1 MDSVVMGLLVLDLT
15 DSAFQVALLF
25 MFRWS
30 PMLVFALISGMV
42 ADRANRWAILIL
54 ARSVAVAATGALL
67 LLVAINTIEPWH
79 VFIASFFLGCIFVLE
94 FPSRRS
100 LIYDLVG
107 SERIVGAMS
116 LETIN
121 STVGKFAGP
130 FMAGLLIELTGF
142 TGPYIFL
149 IAVYIVALILVF
161 KIEGRGP
168 ILSLRHI

>member
-54 ARSVAVAATGALL
+54 ARSVAVVATGALL

-79 VFIASFFLGCIFVLE
+79 VFIASFFFGLYI
-94 FPSRRS
+94 R
-100 LIYDLVG
+100 VG
-107 SERIVGAMS
+107 VP
-116 LETIN
+116 
-121 STVGKFAGP
+121 FASFAHLRP
-130 FMAGLLIELTGF
+130 
-142 TGPYIFL
+142 
-149 IAVYIVALILVF
+149 
-161 KIEGRGP
+161 GR
-168 ILSLRHI
+168 

>member
-54 ARSVAVAATGALL
+54 ARSVAVVATGALL

-107 SERIVGAMS
+107 SERIVG
-116 LETIN
+116 
-121 STVGKFAGP
+121 
-130 FMAGLLIELTGF
+130 
-142 TGPYIFL
+142 
-149 IAVYIVALILVF
+149 
-161 KIEGRGP
+161 
-168 ILSLRHI
+168 LSLIHI